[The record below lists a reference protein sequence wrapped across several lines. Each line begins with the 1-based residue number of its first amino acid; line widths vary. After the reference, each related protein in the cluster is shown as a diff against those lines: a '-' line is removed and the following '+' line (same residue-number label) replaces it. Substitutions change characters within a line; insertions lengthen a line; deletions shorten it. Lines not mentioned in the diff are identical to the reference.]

1 MAKEFSLEEAIRPQP
16 TASGGFS
23 LEEALGSAPPKAEEI
38 VADEFSDPMGG
49 GLGAAIKSVAAPR
62 DPKTYTGSVFD
73 TQPFNPPFDPREAAR
88 LSRRDYAEESAEES
102 AKPPRRVPP
111 NMTESPEYVGRDRT
125 VGETAID
132 LTAAVSKGTIGIF
145 KGILNNLPGDP
156 GTALFGGMEQ
166 RAERLTS
173 PITKGS
179 EIARQGKIARAQ
191 ELEGE
196 VGAARATFQTMF
208 TPAGVQ
214 VIAQGGGSLI
224 PSIGLSLAGLSMKA
238 VAAFNALS
246 NAGDAAVQSAEQL
259 KKIAPEQWSKNEV
272 YLSLREQGL
281 SHRDAVN
288 MLAPIYAIPAQA
300 AGAATGYLS
309 GRTGLEQALVGGAK
323 RGVGAAVGRF
333 GSEQLGEQ
341 VESLVPQ
348 FVGNLVASTLDNT
361 IAPTKGLGQAS
372 VETAFGS
379 LPGASLAALPSSS
392 ERLDMLNKYAQK
404 NGFTDVQD
412 MIRKA
417 VPTLGQKAI
426 EDQLIDAL
434 DEENE
439 KSSRR
444 RTPRAE
450 VPEEWQV
457 VDTFLDETE
466 AKRTAEAVKAKRQKE
481 ADLAEVEREQRLEEE
496 SRNAPS
502 VPEDTYD
509 YSEVPDVFGPAPST
523 TETVAPLPA
532 PAPAPAPVKRTRQEQ
547 EADQKTYEA
556 AQKIGSGMMPIQDS
570 GGNYA
575 VPLSLFKGL
584 DLNTPIPLFGD
595 QTLTTVIRRGGIGA
609 GEAVAL
615 LEGKK
620 SSKDVRMVTEA
631 DKAKYPELFGQKPT
645 TVTEQPTAV
654 EEDFQEKEVPTD
666 PLEKAR
672 FFYDQA
678 VAEDAGGI
686 KLASIRRMLNKE
698 EAKRGL
704 PLTSGPSRADRETR
718 SAETAPPTPIKFV
731 KEKRTKDEYGNS
743 ATDVELSNGNKHK
756 IQRLTSGESM
766 GLPGWHDTSASP
778 TTGSFLG
785 NTKSEAVQELLRRA
799 EESRTAPTTSTE
811 DSWAEPPITPVPETI
826 ERTTPEDAADSVT
839 PKPEVD
845 APYYGTEEVNVL
857 GDRIKKT
864 AEKIA
869 SDFMVGDDVRIGNVP
884 GTVVGLEGD
893 YVKVRPDNA
902 VSPKAYQ
909 RVPKN
914 SVTFV
919 SRPDTTPTSAA
930 SKSADQ
936 DKKFGSEQGK
946 LNADMGG
953 LIQLL
958 GANMYASSIAEV
970 TVKELLQNAFDAV
983 KGAISD
989 KKARSLYKTG
999 EITISFD
1006 RNNRTITIADNARG
1020 MTPEIV
1026 RDAFFTV
1033 AGSDKSD
1040 LDPSERSGGLGLAK
1054 MGFMLGAE
1062 RLTLDTVRD
1071 GVRVRVDTSAK
1082 DIADSKFQIVKTPA
1096 PKGEHGTTVT
1106 VKIPEY
1112 YVDPKTGDKKTIY
1125 YSDNVSYYETLNKP
1139 LIGPVQV
1146 TVKKSGILSDKLET
1160 LPVGV
1165 NFPDH
1170 EYQKFK
1176 VNFDWGSADVYFGKT
1191 RKEEKY
1197 QTHHRVLSSGVY
1209 QFDTEFALSQTEIIP
1224 FDIIVNVKP
1233 NVEAKHPDYP
1243 FENSRERFK
1252 GRLKEDISSLSAYLQ
1267 QIAMGH
1273 EAANLKE
1280 NFQNIVS
1287 MPRVDLGSDIADA
1300 SKKLRKS
1307 FDKRG
1312 TSESTGELPPLP
1324 REVSVSGLTVIA
1336 KDTGKVLS
1344 DRTKKEE
1351 KQTKGTF
1358 TADTAA
1364 PTRSEFMTQMDQDP
1378 SLPIYH
1384 NNTNV
1389 DLLEVG
1395 RKYGNPEV
1403 FFAELGTLLVEM
1415 KEALANSGMYGYD
1428 VLKPERLFF
1437 AGISVDKKYGGVH
1450 IKVPYKAVMLNPF
1463 YSFGARTLFGVRQQL
1478 LNTMI
1483 HEIAHT
1489 GSMDHGVAHNTQ
1501 MIKVEQ
1507 FLADQ
1512 GLYDYFRDAI
1522 LDVLARHESAF
1533 TAMREAYGQ
1542 STTQNTAKSLEDY
1555 GSKSAS
1561 ASNGGDGDGSS
1572 YELGAVPAR
1581 GGQGGDGDL
1590 RAAAPI
1596 NPLVGV
1602 RRSAAPEGGTA
1613 ATGVKG
1619 KNNLHPSVAA
1629 AIDSND
1635 VTGAL
1640 RSLAQNTSGLFSD
1653 LATRLAELN
1662 LPSSIG
1668 FKRGR
1673 DLVRRAIDHRT
1684 SQQQT
1689 RLFAYIDRMYP
1700 DLYNKYFQNYD
1711 RSENLEKVAE
1721 GLREFDKPKYNKGPI
1736 NTEYADV
1743 AHVFNKTMPG
1753 LTAPGAF
1760 YPMFDAIDLNP
1771 HPQFGTSNRV
1781 FLHEVVHAATEYLLF
1796 GGAPLTDRQQAAVAA
1811 LYEMYDYAQ
1820 TKLPPGDYGFTN
1832 ISEFIAEALT
1842 NKAFQEK
1849 LRTIQYKQ
1857 EKTTI
1862 FNSLVRT
1869 IMRLFGKDNL
1879 ASAAMAEANE
1889 LFSAYRP
1896 QNIVNI
1902 GPRFAKRVNGPVS
1915 KPDTWRTAESVQE
1928 NISDVVVAAAT
1939 GRMSITDALKDVSG
1953 SMWSAGGWA
1962 VRAAML
1968 PILPLRIMKDLT
1980 RTKFPQI
1987 TGAVDIVEK
1996 MTTYRGNKLK
2006 IAEDIVQE
2014 WGPLQRQFPKQST
2027 LMSRVMIEATVRSR
2041 DPDDGVPTGAAPD
2054 ALDKAWDA
2062 LRPEF
2067 KQLYRKTRDFYA
2079 NSVAEMV
2086 REMKK
2091 RAMGLPKAER
2101 QAMIRKINDQFGP
2114 GKLVAPYFPLRRFGD
2129 FWMQVGKG
2137 NFKEFYSFE
2146 SPVSRFLAFQK
2157 RKRALSNGNAQQ
2169 KALVDTMRMGNG
2181 ISELYSQN
2189 VATTQ
2194 VLRDTQDLINGLT
2207 STNAQD
2213 LKKELND
2220 SLNQLIYL
2228 LLPQQSMRKMF
2239 INRRAIQGASGDM
2252 LRVFAH
2258 TAVHSAYQQARF
2270 RYAEQFVNNINNAKD
2285 YINEFANPER
2295 AEVYRDYVHELEK
2308 RTATVLGVEDKSP
2321 MAQFVGGVTSTTF
2334 FFMLTAPASAILNII
2349 GATTITMPYIG
2360 GRYGYDKTNALM
2372 LKNLAK
2378 YTASTPK
2385 RSLLPLVTADFANV
2399 SFPSI
2404 VEGGNFSPLFQ
2415 RAADRFVAD
2424 GDINISMTN
2433 DIFDLGDRP
2442 SDLYTG
2448 RTNAVKQT
2456 LAALFHQA
2464 ERLNREVSL
2473 MTTFE
2478 LAYEKYNGADKK
2490 DLRGIV
2496 ERDGNGNP
2504 LKYTADEAFEIA
2516 IGEARDIAGLSLG
2529 DFSRQMKGRA
2539 FTVPAINLLTQ
2550 FKQYA
2555 ITATYAILR
2564 NFYLTVGAPFNKSEI
2579 NELRAQMIKDK
2590 LPQNVIDQRIQEAD
2604 QMRREI
2610 YREGRSRLA
2619 GILGMTFMYGGIAA
2633 MPFFSLGLG
2642 TLIKAAFSGDDD
2654 DDEFFDWENWFYN
2667 YMVNEVGGATGAML
2681 AKMGMSEKG
2690 AKELG
2695 EKTGAAMARGPVSA
2709 ITGASLSDRVSLDLK
2724 NLWYREGKYSP
2735 DMRETV
2741 TQEMIANMGPSVGL
2755 GMNWA
2760 GSWQLA
2766 SQGQYGRAFEAG
2778 MPSVVAKPVTAYRLG
2793 TEGATTRGGDVV
2805 GNLYPEQ
2812 FTLWELSM
2820 QAIGFQPEKL
2830 AVAQKRAIQAKTYEQ
2845 KVLDRK
2851 EALMNRIWLERDSSD
2866 GLENALDKAR
2876 EFSIKYP
2883 EVAITPDS
2891 IAKSFENRNEAK
2903 ARAEAIG
2910 AKLNEKLLT
2919 RTGPMIN
2926 R

>member
-1 MAKEFSLEEAIRPQP
+1 MADWEDAPARRSTK
-16 TASGGFS
+16 GGW
-23 LEEALGSAPPKAEEI
+23 EDAPVAKNTWEDAPAPVAKAEPVPEDGY
-38 VADEFSDPMGG
+38 ADPMGSG
-49 GLGAAIKSVAAPR
+49 FGAAIKSVAATR

-73 TQPFNPPFDPREAAR
+73 TQPFNPQFDPREAAR
-88 LSRRDYAEESAEES
+88 LSRRDYAEEST
-102 AKPPRRVPP
+102 KPPRRAPP
-111 NMTESPEYVGRDRT
+111 YMTESPEYVGRDRT

-132 LTAAVSKGTIGIF
+132 LTAAVSKGTTGFF

-156 GTALFGGMEQ
+156 GTELFGGMEQ

-196 VGAARATFQTMF
+196 IGAARATYQSMF
-208 TPAGVQ
+208 TPAGMQ

-224 PSIGLSLAGLSMKA
+224 PSIGLSVAGLGAKA
-238 VAAFNALS
+238 VAAANALS

-309 GRTGLEQALVGGAK
+309 GRTGLEKALTS
-323 RGVGAAVGRF
+323 GAAKGMGAAAGRF
-333 GSEQLGEQ
+333 GAELLGEE
-341 VESLVPQ
+341 VESLAPQ
-348 FVGNLVASTLDNT
+348 FVGNLVGSTLDNKIT
-361 IAPTKGLGQAS
+361 PTQGLGQTA
-372 VETAFGS
+372 VETAFGT
-379 LPGASLAALPSSS
+379 LPGAGLAALPSSS
-392 ERLDMLNKYAQK
+392 ERLDTLNKFAQK

-412 MIRKA
+412 MIRK
-417 VPTLGQKAI
+417 VTPTIGRKAI
-426 EDQLIDAL
+426 EDQLIDAI
-434 DEENE
+434 DAENE
-439 KSSRR
+439 RFEGR
-444 RTPRAE
+444 RTPRSE
-450 VPEEWQV
+450 IEEDYQV
-457 VDTFLDETE
+457 VDTYLDEVE
-466 AKRTAEAVKAKRQKE
+466 AKRTAADVKARRQKE
-481 ADLAEVEREQRLEEE
+481 ADLAEVERENQLAEEY
-496 SRNAPS
+496 RNAPP
-502 VPEDTYD
+502 VAEDTYEGP
-509 YSEVPDVFGPAPST
+509 EVPDDTFTFKPLEETPA
-523 TETVAPLPA
+523 ETPAVTAAP
-532 PAPAPAPVKRTRQEQ
+532 E
-547 EADQKTYEA
+547 
-556 AQKIGSGMMPIQDS
+556 
-570 GGNYA
+570 A
-575 VPLSLFKGL
+575 VPVLIGLQDAAFRNKAPKDTELGKWLASNGLIATQKGKTNVTPLGQKLL
-584 DLNTPIPLFGD
+584 DQLNPT
-595 QTLTTVIRRGGIGA
+595 GIGA
-609 GEAVAL
+609 QSLTIEEANSLV
-615 LEGKK
+615 
-620 SSKDVRMVTEA
+620 
-631 DKAKYPELFGQKPT
+631 
-645 TVTEQPTAV
+645 
-654 EEDFQEKEVPTD
+654 KEFTHFNRPSV
-666 PLEKAR
+666 
-672 FFYDQA
+672 
-678 VAEDAGGI
+678 
-686 KLASIRRMLNKE
+686 KE
-698 EAKRGL
+698 EV
-704 PLTSGPSRADRETR
+704 
-718 SAETAPPTPIKFV
+718 SAPAQPEPVVEQEVKQAPAAATPITFV
-731 KEKRTKDEYGNS
+731 KEKRTKDEYGNT
-743 ATDVELSNGNKHK
+743 ATDVELSDGNKHK
-756 IQRLTSGESM
+756 IQRLNSTESM
-766 GLPGWHDTSASP
+766 GLPGWHDTSATP
-778 TTGSFLG
+778 TTGSYLG
-785 NTKSEAVQELLRRA
+785 NTKAEAVKELLRRA
-799 EESRTAPTTSTE
+799 EERRTAPTTSTE
-811 DSWAEPPITPVPETI
+811 DTWATEGPANPEIIEP
-826 ERTTPEDAADSVT
+826 TTPTDAADSVT
-839 PKPEVD
+839 PTPEVD
-845 APYYGTEEVNVL
+845 APYYGTEEINVL
-857 GDRIKKT
+857 GSKIKET

-869 SDFMVGDDVRIGNVP
+869 SDFMVGDDVRIGNIP

-902 VSPKAYQ
+902 VSAKAYQ
-909 RVPKN
+909 RVPKRN
-914 SVTFV
+914 VTFV
-919 SRPDTTPTSAA
+919 SRPNTASTSAA

-958 GANMYASSIAEV
+958 GANMYASSIADV
-970 TVKELLQNAFDAV
+970 AVKELLQNAFDAV
-983 KGAISD
+983 KGAISN
-989 KKARSLYKTG
+989 KKAPSLYKTG

-1006 RNNRTITIADNARG
+1006 RDNRTITIADNARG

-1054 MGFMLGAE
+1054 MGFMLGSE
-1062 RLTLDTVRD
+1062 RLILDTVRD

-1096 PKGEHGTTVT
+1096 PKGEHGTSVT

-1112 YVDPKTGDKKTIY
+1112 YVDPKTGDQKNIY
-1125 YSDNVSYYETLNKP
+1125 YSDNASYYEALGKP

-1146 TVKKSGILSDKLET
+1146 TIKKSGTLGNKSEI

-1165 NFPDH
+1165 NFPEH
-1170 EYQKFK
+1170 EYQPLR
-1176 VNFDWGSADVYFGKT
+1176 VNFGWGSADVFFGKT
-1191 RKEEKY
+1191 RKEGYGIKH
-1197 QTHHRVLSSGVY
+1197 QVLSSGVY
-1209 QFDTEFALSQTEIIP
+1209 QFDTAFMMSQTEKVP

-1252 GRLKEDISSLSAYLQ
+1252 GRLKEDIDSLSTYLA
-1267 QIAMGH
+1267 QIARGH
-1273 EAANLKE
+1273 EAADMKE
-1280 NFQNIVS
+1280 NFKNIVS
-1287 MPRVDLGSDIADA
+1287 MPRVDLGSDVAEA
-1300 SKKLRKS
+1300 SKKLQKS

-1312 TSESTGELPPLP
+1312 SREGTGELPPLP
-1324 REVSVSGLTVIA
+1324 REVQITGTRVIDTSSGKTIA
-1336 KDTGKVLS
+1336 
-1344 DRTKKEE
+1344 DRAKAAE

-1358 TADTAA
+1358 GAETAA
-1364 PTRSEFMTQMDQDP
+1364 PTRSEFMTKMDQDP

-1395 RKYGNPEV
+1395 RQYGNPEV

-1415 KEALANSGMYGYD
+1415 KEALANSGIYGYD
-1428 VLKPERLFF
+1428 VLKPENLFF

-1450 IKVPYKAVMLNPF
+1450 IKLPYKAVMLNPF

-1489 GSMDHGVAHNTQ
+1489 GDMDHGVGHNTQ

-1572 YELGAVPAR
+1572 YELGSVPAR

-1590 RAAAPI
+1590 RAAAPV

-1602 RRSAAPEGGTA
+1602 RRSTAPEGWAVADTSVR
-1613 ATGVKG
+1613 VK
-1619 KNNLHPSVAA
+1619 NSLHPSVTD
-1629 AIDSND
+1629 AINNND

-1640 RSLAQNTSGLFSD
+1640 RALAQNTSGFYSE
-1653 LATRLAELN
+1653 LATRLAELG

-1673 DLVRRAIDHRT
+1673 DLVRRAIDHKT

-1689 RLFAYIDRMYP
+1689 RLFAYISRMYP

-1711 RSENLEKVAE
+1711 RSENLEQVAE
-1721 GLREFDKPKYNKGPI
+1721 GLREFDKPKYNKGPVA
-1736 NTEYADV
+1736 TEYGDV
-1743 AHVFNKTMPG
+1743 AYTFNKTMPG

-1760 YPMFDAIDLNP
+1760 YPAFDAIDLNP
-1771 HPQFGTSNRV
+1771 HPHFGTSNRV
-1781 FLHEVVHAATEYLLF
+1781 FLHEVVHAATEYLLY
-1796 GGAPLTDRQQAAVAA
+1796 GGAPLTDRQQLAVAS

-1820 TKLPPGDYGFTN
+1820 TKLAPGEYGFTN

-1842 NKAFQEK
+1842 NKGFQDK
-1849 LRTIQYKQ
+1849 LKTVHYKQ
-1857 EKTTI
+1857 EKSSLL
-1862 FNSLVRT
+1862 NSFIRIV
-1869 IMRLFGKDNL
+1869 MRMFGKDNL
-1879 ASAAMAEANE
+1879 ASAAMSEANE
-1889 LFSAYRP
+1889 LFSAFRP
-1896 QNIVNI
+1896 QNIVAI
-1902 GPRFAKRVNGPVS
+1902 GPRFSKRVRGPIS
-1915 KPDTWRTAESVQE
+1915 KPDTWRTAESL
-1928 NISDVVVAAAT
+1928 NTSISETVKDAAI
-1939 GRMSITDALKDVSG
+1939 GRMSIADAVKDVSG
-1953 SMWSAGGWA
+1953 AMWSAGGWA
-1962 VRAAML
+1962 VRKSML
-1968 PILPLRIMKDLT
+1968 PILPLRVLKDLT

-1987 TGAVDIVEK
+1987 AGSVDIVEK
-1996 MTTYRGNKLK
+1996 MTTFRGKKLK
-2006 IAEDIVQE
+2006 ISEDIVQE
-2014 WGPLQRQFPKQST
+2014 WGPLQAKYPKQSA
-2027 LMSRVMIEATVRSR
+2027 LMSRIMIEATIRGR
-2041 DPDDGVPTGAAPD
+2041 DPADGVPTGAAPD
-2054 ALDKAWDA
+2054 ALDNAWNA

-2067 KQLYRKTRDFYA
+2067 QKIYANVRDFYA
-2079 NSVAEMV
+2079 NSVNEMV
-2086 REMKK
+2086 QEMKK
-2091 RAMGLPKAER
+2091 RAMSLPKAER

-2157 RKRALSNGNAQQ
+2157 RKRQLSKGNALQ
-2169 KALVDTMRMGNG
+2169 KGLVETMRMGNG
-2181 ISELYSQN
+2181 ISELYSSN

-2194 VLRDTQDLINGLT
+2194 VLKDVTELVDGLSVART
-2207 STNAQD
+2207 APTAAEYSRIEKRLQKELGRLPTKTEVEDSHFVKRLQG
-2213 LKKELND
+2213 ELND

-2239 INRRAIQGASGDM
+2239 INRRAIQGASSDM
-2252 LRVFAH
+2252 LRVFAY

-2270 RYAEQFVNNINNAKD
+2270 KYAESFINNINNAKD
-2285 YINEFANPER
+2285 YIDEFANPER
-2295 AEVYRDYVHELEK
+2295 AAVYRDYVHEVEK
-2308 RTATVLGVEDKSP
+2308 RTSTVLGVEDKSP

-2334 FFMLTAPASAILNII
+2334 FFMLTAPASAILNVI
-2349 GATTITMPYIG
+2349 GATAVTMPYIG
-2360 GRYGYDKTNALM
+2360 ARYGYAKTNALM

-2378 YTASTPK
+2378 YVGTTPK
-2385 RSLLPLVTADFANV
+2385 RSLLPLAKADFANV

-2404 VEGGNFSPLFQ
+2404 VEGGQLPPLLQ
-2415 RAADRFVAD
+2415 RAADRFVSD

-2448 RTNAVKQT
+2448 RTNAVKKV
-2456 LAALFHQA
+2456 LAGLFHQA
-2464 ERLNREVSL
+2464 ERLNREISL
-2473 MTTFE
+2473 LTTFE

-2490 DLRGIV
+2490 DLRGVV
-2496 ERDGNGNP
+2496 ERVNGAP
-2504 LKYTADEAFEIA
+2504 VKYTADEAFEIA
-2516 IGEARDIAGLSLG
+2516 IGEARDIAGLTLG
-2529 DFSRQMKGRA
+2529 DFTRQMKGRA
-2539 FTVPAINLLTQ
+2539 FTVPTINLLTQ

-2564 NFYLTVGAPFNKSEI
+2564 NFYLTVGAPFSKTEI
-2579 NELRAQMIKDK
+2579 NELREQLVKDN
-2590 LPQNVIDQRIQEAD
+2590 LPQNIIDQRVQEAD
-2604 QMRREI
+2604 QLRKEI
-2610 YREGRSRLA
+2610 YREGRRRLA
-2619 GILGMTFMYGGIAA
+2619 GILGMTFLYGGIAA

-2667 YMVNEVGGATGAML
+2667 YMVTEVGGATGAMF

-2695 EKTGAAMARGPVSA
+2695 EKAGAAMARGPVGA

-2735 DMRETV
+2735 DMRESV
-2741 TQEMIANMGPSVGL
+2741 QEAVIANMGPSAGL
-2755 GMNWA
+2755 GMNLA
-2760 GSWQLA
+2760 GAWQLA
-2766 SQGQYGRAFEAG
+2766 SQGQYARAFETG

-2793 TEGATTRGGDVV
+2793 TEGATTRGGEVI

-2812 FTLWELSM
+2812 FTLWELSL

-2845 KVLDRK
+2845 KVLDKK

-2866 GLENALDKAR
+2866 GLESALDKAR
-2876 EFSIKYP
+2876 EFSVKYP

-2891 IAKSFENRNEAK
+2891 IAKSFETRSEAK
-2903 ARAEAIG
+2903 AKAEAIG
-2910 AKLNEKLLT
+2910 AKLNEKLLNRT
-2919 RTGPMIN
+2919 RPMLGE
-2926 R
+2926 

>member
-23 LEEALGSAPPKAEEI
+23 LEEAIRPQPTASGGFLLEEALGSAPPKTKEI

-49 GLGAAIKSVAAPR
+49 GLGATIKSVAATR

-88 LSRRDYAEESAEES
+88 LSRRDYAEESTR
-102 AKPPRRVPP
+102 PPRRAPP
-111 NMTESPEYVGRDRT
+111 DVTESPEYVGRDRT
-125 VGETAID
+125 IGETAVD
-132 LTAAVSKGTIGIF
+132 LTAAISKGTAGF
-145 KGILNNLPGDP
+145 GKGILNNLPGDP
-156 GTALFGGMEQ
+156 GTALFGGIEQ
-166 RAERLTS
+166 RADRLTS

-179 EIARQGKIARAQ
+179 EISRQGKIARAQ

-214 VIAQGGGSLI
+214 VIVQGGGSLI

-238 VAAFNALS
+238 VAATNALS

-259 KKIAPEQWSKNEV
+259 KKIAPEQWSQNEV

-288 MLAPIYAIPAQA
+288 MLAPIYALPAQA
-300 AGAATGYLS
+300 TGAATGYLS
-309 GRTGLEQALVGGAK
+309 GRTGLEQALAGGAK
-323 RGVGAAVGRF
+323 KSLGAAAGRF
-333 GSEQLGEQ
+333 GAELLGEE
-341 VESLVPQ
+341 VESLTPQ
-348 FVGNLVASTLDNT
+348 FVGNLVASTLDNKIT
-361 IAPTKGLGQAS
+361 PTKGLGQAA

-481 ADLAEVEREQRLEEE
+481 ADRAEVEREKRLEEE
-496 SRNAPS
+496 ARNAPPI
-502 VPEDTYD
+502 VETPYEGP
-509 YSEVPDVFGPAPST
+509 EVPDNTFT
-523 TETVAPLPA
+523 F
-532 PAPAPAPVKRTRQEQ
+532 K
-547 EADQKTYEA
+547 
-556 AQKIGSGMMPIQDS
+556 PIEE
-570 GGNYA
+570 
-575 VPLSLFKGL
+575 
-584 DLNTPIPLFGD
+584 IP
-595 QTLTTVIRRGGIGA
+595 
-609 GEAVAL
+609 AVA
-615 LEGKK
+615 E
-620 SSKDVRMVTEA
+620 
-631 DKAKYPELFGQKPT
+631 KPT
-645 TVTEQPTAV
+645 AFEEEV
-654 EEDFQEKEVPTD
+654 EEEVEVPTD
-666 PLEKAR
+666 PLERARLFYEKAI
-672 FFYDQA
+672 A
-678 VAEDAGGI
+678 GNKGGI
-686 KLASIRRMLNKE
+686 HIASVRRMLNKE

-704 PLTSGPSRADRETR
+704 PLTGAPSYEAREAQRAEK
-718 SAETAPPTPIKFV
+718 AAATPITFI
-731 KEKRTKDEYGNS
+731 KEKRTKDDFGNA
-743 ATDVELSNGNKHK
+743 ATDVELSNGNRHK

-778 TTGSFLG
+778 TTGSYLG
-785 NTKSEAVQELLRRA
+785 NTKAEAVKELLRRA
-799 EESRTAPTTSTE
+799 EEQRQPRTTTSTE
-811 DSWAEPPITPVPETI
+811 DLWAEPPVTPVPEAI
-826 ERTTPEDAADSVT
+826 EPTTPEDAADSVT

-857 GDRIKKT
+857 GDRVKKT

-893 YVKVRPDNA
+893 YIKVRPDNA
-902 VSPKAYQ
+902 VSAKAYQ
-909 RVPKN
+909 RVPK
-914 SVTFV
+914 SGVTFV

-958 GANMYASSIAEV
+958 GANMYATSIAEV
-970 TVKELLQNAFDAV
+970 SVKELLQNAFDAV
-983 KGAISD
+983 KGAVSD
-989 KKARSLYKTG
+989 KKAPSLYKTG
-999 EITISFD
+999 EITVTID
-1006 RNNRTITIADNARG
+1006 DDARTITIADNARG

-1054 MGFMLGAE
+1054 MGFMLGAD
-1062 RLTLDTVRD
+1062 RLILDTVRN
-1071 GVRVRVDTSAK
+1071 GVRVTVDTSAK
-1082 DIADSKFQIVKTPA
+1082 DIADSKFQIIKKPA

-1106 VKIPEY
+1106 VKIPESY
-1112 YVDPKTGDKKTIY
+1112 TDPKTGDKKPIY
-1125 YSDNVSYYETLNKP
+1125 FSGNPSYIDALNRP
-1139 LIGPVQV
+1139 LIGPVV
-1146 TVKKSGILSDKLET
+1146 IKTIAKRWSGVEEET

-1165 NFPDH
+1165 NFPEH

-1191 RKEEKY
+1191 RKEDEYKTNH
-1197 QTHHRVLSSGVY
+1197 QVLSSGVY
-1209 QFDTEFALSQTEIIP
+1209 QFKTEFALSKSEKIP

-1252 GRLKEDISSLSAYLQ
+1252 GRLDEDIKSLSAYLQ

-1280 NFQNIVS
+1280 SFENIVS

-1324 REVSVSGLTVIA
+1324 REVRVEGVRVVDT
-1336 KDTGKVLS
+1336 DTG
-1344 DRTKKEE
+1344 RTVAERAKKAE

-1364 PTRSEFMTQMDQDP
+1364 PTRSEFMTQMGQDP

-1395 RKYGNPEV
+1395 RQYGNPEM

-1428 VLKPERLFF
+1428 VLKPEYLFF
-1437 AGISVDKKYGGVH
+1437 AGISIDKKYGGVH

-1463 YSFGARTLFGVRQQL
+1463 YSFGARTLFGVRQVL

-1561 ASNGGDGDGSS
+1561 ASNGGDGDGGS
-1572 YELGAVPAR
+1572 YALGAVPTR
-1581 GGQGGDGDL
+1581 GGQGGDGNL
-1590 RAAAPI
+1590 RADSGA
-1596 NPLVGV
+1596 NQDV
-1602 RRSAAPEGGTA
+1602 RLSGTTAPEGWQYADTSVIP
-1613 ATGVKG
+1613 T
-1619 KNNLHPSVAA
+1619 NNLHPSVVD
-1629 AIDSND
+1629 AIND
-1635 VTGAL
+1635 NDITGAL

-1673 DLVRRAIDHRT
+1673 DLVRRAIDYKT
-1684 SQQQT
+1684 SQQQM

-1700 DLYNKYFQNYD
+1700 DLYNKHFQNYD

-1721 GLREFDKPKYNKGPI
+1721 GLREFDKPKYNKGPV

-1743 AHVFNKTMPG
+1743 ARAFNKTMPG

-1760 YPMFDAIDLNP
+1760 YPMFDAVDLNP

-1781 FLHEVVHAATEYLLF
+1781 LLHEVVHAATEYLLF

-1832 ISEFIAEALT
+1832 ISEFIAEAMT
-1842 NKAFQEK
+1842 NKGFQDK
-1849 LRTIQYKQ
+1849 LKTVRYKPKDQ
-1857 EKTTI
+1857 QPTTI

-1879 ASAAMAEANE
+1879 ASAAMTEVNE

-1896 QNIVNI
+1896 TGIVNI
-1902 GPRFAKRVNGPVS
+1902 GPRFAKRVNGPIS

-1928 NISDVVVAAAT
+1928 NISDVVVSAAT

-1968 PILPLRIMKDLT
+1968 PILPLRILKDLT

-2014 WGPLQRQFPKQST
+2014 WGPLQRQFPKQSA
-2027 LMSRVMIEATVRSR
+2027 LMSRIMVEATVRSR
-2041 DPDDGVPTGAAPD
+2041 DPDDGVPAGAAPD

-2086 REMKK
+2086 QEMKK
-2091 RAMGLPKAER
+2091 RALGLPKVER

-2114 GKLVAPYFPLRRFGD
+2114 GKLVTPYFPLRRFGN

-2270 RYAEQFVNNINNAKD
+2270 KYAEQFVNNINNAKD

-2360 GRYGYDKTNALM
+2360 ARYGYAKTNALM

-2404 VEGGNFSPLFQ
+2404 VEGGQLPPLLQ
-2415 RAADRFVAD
+2415 RAADRFVED

-2555 ITATYAILR
+2555 ITATYSILR

-2579 NELRAQMIKDK
+2579 NELRAQMVKDK

-2610 YREGRSRLA
+2610 YREGRRRLA

-2642 TLIKAAFSGDDD
+2642 TLIKAAFSGDD

-2760 GSWQLA
+2760 GAWQLA
-2766 SQGQYGRAFEAG
+2766 SQGQYARAFEAG
-2778 MPSVVAKPVTAYRLG
+2778 LPSVVAKPITAYRLG

-2812 FTLWELSM
+2812 FTSWELSM

-2845 KVLDRK
+2845 KVLDKK
-2851 EALMNRIWLERDSSD
+2851 EALMNRIWLERDSAD
-2866 GLENALDKAR
+2866 GLESALDKAR

-2891 IAKSFENRNEAK
+2891 IAQSFENRNEAK